1 MGLIPLTYLAH
12 ELWDDSVKSGALE
25 SETFFAGAERAK
37 IFRSFRDDVFPELEN
52 DPAEFLAV
60 GGHVEV
66 NLGREI
72 QVIIQTDRTTKCR
85 VILY

>member
-1 MGLIPLTYLAH
+1 MLPITYLAH

-37 IFRSFRDDVFPELEN
+37 IFRCFRDDVFPELEN